1 MTTYDPITDLERIG
15 YTPREAAFLYLV
27 GNNSGF
33 FLRRQFLFFLQRKLG
48 SLAQNF
54 IEKAIRNQ
62 HIAALDYGQRR
73 HIYHLNS
80 RTIYRFLG
88 DTDSPFRRPRGDHEI
103 TNRLM
108 ILDFVLERIKDRW
121 LSTEAQKVE
130 FFQKELKISSE
141 CFPRALG
148 RTNGESATV
157 IRYFPDRFPI
167 ALVQVRPN
175 TNPFLRFVYFDEGLA
190 TVKAFERY
198 LRGYHEL
205 FFNLPAFE
213 LVYVSVSSRNF
224 IEAERL
230 FKRLVSCPESPASK
244 ALLPFGLPHLIQYF
258 KVRRLW
264 DRSERD
270 YSSPN
275 FAVLK
280 EGKQLYDDIKYEFLY
295 GDWYDGEAGFEKELE
310 RRGLLPKS
318 ANGRFASHLIN
329 ESYPVFGYKNAG
341 SW

>member
-1 MTTYDPITDLERIG
+1 MTPYDPITDLERIG

-62 HIAALDYGQRR
+62 HITALDYGQRR

-88 DTDSPFRRPRGDHEI
+88 DEDSPFRRPRGDHEI

-108 ILDFVLERIKDRW
+108 ILDYMLERIKDHW
-121 LSTEAQKVE
+121 LSTEAQKIE

-141 CFPRALG
+141 RFPRALG
-148 RTNGESATV
+148 RTNGESATA

-167 ALVQVRPN
+167 ALVQVRP
-175 TNPFLRFVYFDEGLA
+175 TNLVLRFVYFDEGMA
-190 TVKAFERY
+190 SVKAFERY
-198 LRGYHEL
+198 LRSYHEL
-205 FFNLPAFE
+205 FFSLPPFE

-230 FKRLVSCPESPASK
+230 FKRLVSAPESAASK

-258 KVRRLW
+258 RLRNLWERRDPSFNQQDLTVV
-264 DRSERD
+264 SAGE
-270 YSSPN
+270 
-275 FAVLK
+275 K
-280 EGKQLYDDIKYEFLY
+280 IYDDVKYEFLY
-295 GDWYDGEAGFEKELE
+295 GDWFRDKVGFEKQLE
-310 RRGLLPKS
+310 QRGLLPKS
-318 ANGRFASHLIN
+318 ANGRFSTHLIQEN
-329 ESYPVFGYKNAG
+329 YPVFGYKNAG